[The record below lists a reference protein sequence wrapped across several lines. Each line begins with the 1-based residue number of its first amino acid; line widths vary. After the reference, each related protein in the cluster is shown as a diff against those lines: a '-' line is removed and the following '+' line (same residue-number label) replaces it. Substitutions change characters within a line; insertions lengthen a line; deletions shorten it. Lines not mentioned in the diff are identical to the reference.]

1 MNCAG
6 AGRRSLPTDRSI
18 RSSIKQLTGVLGVV
32 GVVGEVSTRVTL
44 GQGMKEMKE
53 MGTPSVLLEG
63 GETIC
68 LIWFG

>member
-32 GVVGEVSTRVTL
+32 GVISTRVTL
-44 GQGMKEMKE
+44 GQAMKEMKE
-53 MGTPSVLLEG
+53 MGTPSM
-63 GETIC
+63 
-68 LIWFG
+68 LI

>member
-32 GVVGEVSTRVTL
+32 GEVSTRVTL

-53 MGTPSVLLEG
+53 MGTGRVL
-63 GETIC
+63 
-68 LIWFG
+68 F